1 MASKFIDSH
10 AHLDDQRFDK
20 DRDEVIRSLYE
31 NEVEAVLNPGS
42 DLNSSKEALA
52 MAEKYPFIYAAVGC
66 HPHDSRYMSDDH
78 LNIFKEMA
86 KNKKVIGIG
95 EIGLDYYYDNSDKDK
110 DRSLT
115 LTSSDFCDSLYIIS
129 I

>member
-1 MASKFIDSH
+1 VASKFIDSH

-52 MAEKYPFIYAAVGC
+52 MEK
-66 HPHDSRYMSDDH
+66 
-78 LNIFKEMA
+78 
-86 KNKKVIGIG
+86 
-95 EIGLDYYYDNSDKDK
+95 
-110 DRSLT
+110 
-115 LTSSDFCDSLYIIS
+115 
-129 I
+129 